1 MPDLWRGTRLQHR
14 LPYLQSVNVQEQPV
28 KIAQTPSFQPITITL
43 ETRDEADAFFAMLT
57 QQHGEVHDPADR
69 LRIKLSDWFSNEYQ

>member
-1 MPDLWRGTRLQHR
+1 M
-14 LPYLQSVNVQEQPV
+14 

-57 QQHGEVHDPADR
+57 QRHGEIHDPADR
-69 LRIKLSDWFSNEYQ
+69 LRIKLSDWFSNEYH